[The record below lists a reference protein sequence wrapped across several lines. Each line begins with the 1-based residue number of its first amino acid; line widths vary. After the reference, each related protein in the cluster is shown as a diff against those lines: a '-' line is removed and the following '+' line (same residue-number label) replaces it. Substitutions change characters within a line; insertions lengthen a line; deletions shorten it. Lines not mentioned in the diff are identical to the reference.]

1 MKDRRRGFDYVLVAR
16 PGLVEVVETRGFD
29 WLSERV
35 DEVMGK
41 AGS

>member
-1 MKDRRRGFDYVLVAR
+1 MKDRRLGFDYVLVAR
-16 PGLVEVVETRGFD
+16 PGLVEAVEACGFE
-29 WLSERV
+29 WLSECV

>member
-1 MKDRRRGFDYVLVAR
+1 MKDRSNGFDYVLVAR
-16 PGLVEVVETRGFD
+16 PGLVEAVEARGFG

-35 DEVMGK
+35 DEVMEK